1 MKNFTC
7 FGEVLWDVFPN
18 HKKIGGAPLNV
29 ALRLKSFGNDVNIIS
44 SVGKDD
50 LGNKL
55 INFLNENNLDS
66 IFIQT
71 DDLLQTGKV
80 SVTLDSN
87 GSASYEIN
95 QPVAWDNIQL
105 NNQIIEYVAKSDVFV
120 FGSLVC
126 RNLVSKQTLFELLKV
141 ANFKVFDV
149 NLREPFYTF
158 ELLTE
163 LMQKADF
170 IKFNDEELELISEEL
185 NSGYS
190 TIEENMSFISEKF
203 NASHICVTRGSKGAV
218 LLINKSFYFNEG
230 YIIKV
235 KDTVG
240 AGDSFLASL
249 LHKIINNFNPQEAIN
264 YACAVGSLVASS
276 EGANPKLLE
285 SDIIKKM
292 SSN

>member
-1 MKNFTC
+1 MNTFTC
-7 FGEVLWDVFPN
+7 FGEVLWDVFPD
-18 HKKIGGAPLNV
+18 HEKIGGAPLNV
-29 ALRLKSFGNDVNIIS
+29 ALRLKSFKNEVAIIS

-55 INFLNENNLDS
+55 IDYLNENSLETK
-66 IFIQT
+66 FIQI
-71 DDLLQTGKV
+71 DEMLQTGKV

-87 GSASYEIN
+87 GSASYEIK
-95 QPVAWDNIQL
+95 QPVAWDTIQL
-105 NNQIIEYVAKSDVFV
+105 NNKLIELVKKSNVFV

-126 RNLVSKQTLFELLKV
+126 RNIVSKQTLFELLKV

-158 ELLTE
+158 QLLNE

-170 IKFNDEELELISEEL
+170 IKFNDEELELISKEL
-185 NSGYS
+185 NSGYA
-190 TIEENMSFISEKF
+190 TLEENMSFISEKF
-203 NASHICVTRGSKGAV
+203 KASHICVTRGSKGAV
-218 LLINKSFYFNEG
+218 LLVNEQFYFNEG
-230 YIIKV
+230 YKIKV

-249 LHKIINNFNPQEAIN
+249 IHKLMDNCEPQDSLN

-276 EGANPKLLE
+276 KGANPKLSE
-285 SDIIKKM
+285 SDIIKKVI
-292 SSN
+292 SS

>member
-126 RNLVSKQTLFELLKV
+126 RNLVSRQTLFELLKV